1 MSKPIFLTE
10 EGLAA
15 LEQELEDLKSVKRKE
30 IAEKIK
36 VALSFGDLSE
46 NSEYDEAK
54 NDQAIVE
61 ARIADIEV
69 MLKNVQVI
77 DESELGTENIHIG
90 SKVEVKVTAVKN
102 GESSI
107 KEYRIV
113 GSNEANP
120 KAGRI
125 SDESLIGKSL
135 LGHTVGDK
143 VEVEVPAGVML
154 SWVRSSRRSHLP
166 VPCRGGPE
174 AWAAGHGPWPTHRQS
189 CTG

>member
-90 SKVEVKVTAVKN
+90 SKVEVKVT
-102 GESSI
+102 I
-107 KEYRIV
+107 
-113 GSNEANP
+113 
-120 KAGRI
+120 
-125 SDESLIGKSL
+125 
-135 LGHTVGDK
+135 
-143 VEVEVPAGVML
+143 
-154 SWVRSSRRSHLP
+154 
-166 VPCRGGPE
+166 
-174 AWAAGHGPWPTHRQS
+174 
-189 CTG
+189 

>member
-90 SKVEVKVTAVKN
+90 SKVEV
-102 GESSI
+102 
-107 KEYRIV
+107 
-113 GSNEANP
+113 
-120 KAGRI
+120 
-125 SDESLIGKSL
+125 
-135 LGHTVGDK
+135 
-143 VEVEVPAGVML
+143 PAGVML
-154 SWVRSSRRSHLP
+154 YEVLSISK
-166 VPCRGGPE
+166 
-174 AWAAGHGPWPTHRQS
+174 
-189 CTG
+189 

>member
-102 GESSI
+102 VKG
-107 KEYRIV
+107 
-113 GSNEANP
+113 P
-120 KAGRI
+120 
-125 SDESLIGKSL
+125 
-135 LGHTVGDK
+135 
-143 VEVEVPAGVML
+143 
-154 SWVRSSRRSHLP
+154 RRS
-166 VPCRGGPE
+166 G
-174 AWAAGHGPWPTHRQS
+174 
-189 CTG
+189 